1 MLCYF
6 DSDTEVNL
14 SHITDIK
21 QVRSLTELKKRMS
34 ESNFEFVQSTEYT
47 QQGLYVV
54 EVSKI
59 PSLWCAKT
67 KPETFNLLLNIP
79 SRVIRAAKSKKIRIL
94 ILSIVEGDNFTS
106 KDFDG
111 FEHLHNTVRL
121 LGLPKHSVLIVS
133 GNLNASQQYTE
144 WCRQQSKEEYIE
156 FQEGVEWD
164 GKTSNN
170 SIPPNAPV
178 KITDHCLP
186 FNSLNRAHRNHRTEH
201 LYFLAENKL
210 DGLVSGGAWFATHT
224 IDAPIYQTVEYNHY
238 KTVLTANYPKT
249 VDVPDLVNQVP
260 NLINNFDIYER
271 SQLTVVT
278 ESHFDQTGGLF
289 ITEKTFR
296 PLLVGH
302 PFMVLGQKGTLKKL
316 RSWGFQTDFDGIDQ
330 NYDLVTNDSERF
342 LQFHQSLKNWCNTPL
357 EEKKSMLQK
366 WESTIKHNFNHYKI
380 TNFKKSM
387 FDCAIESSNIYFKE
401 YSWSAL

>member
-6 DSDTEVNL
+6 DSATDVNL

-21 QVRSLTELKKRMS
+21 QVRSLAELKNRLS
-34 ESNFEFVQSTEYT
+34 ESNFEFTQSTEYT

-67 KPETFNLLLNIP
+67 FLKSFNLLLNIP

-133 GNLNASQQYTE
+133 GNLNARQQYTE
-144 WCRQQSKEEYIE
+144 WCKQNSKEEYIE

-164 GKTSNN
+164 GKTSH
-170 SIPPNAPV
+170 PPSAMV
-178 KITDHCLP
+178 KIQDHCLP

-210 DGLVSGGAWFATHT
+210 QGLVSGGAWFGTHP
-224 IDAPIYQTVEYNHY
+224 IDTPIYQTVEYDHY
-238 KTVLTANYPKT
+238 KSVLTANYPKT
-249 VDVPDLVNQVP
+249 VDVQDLVNQVP
-260 NLINNFDIYER
+260 NLINNLEIYER

-302 PFMVLGQKGTLKKL
+302 PFMILGQKDTLKKL
-316 RSWGFQTDFDGIDQ
+316 RSWGFQTDFAGIDQ
-330 NYDLVTNDSERF
+330 SYDLVADDSERF
-342 LQFHQSLKNWCNTPL
+342 LHFHQSLTNWYNTPL
-357 EEKKSMLQK
+357 EEKKLMLQK

-401 YSWSAL
+401 YS

>member
-6 DSDTEVNL
+6 DSATDVNL

-21 QVRSLTELKKRMS
+21 QVRSLVELKNRLS
-34 ESNFEFVQSTEYT
+34 ESNFEFAQSTEYA

-67 KPETFNLLLNIP
+67 FLKSFNLLLNIP

-156 FQEGVEWD
+156 FQEGIEWD
-164 GKTSNN
+164 GKTSQ
-170 SIPPNAPV
+170 PPEVPV
-178 KITDHCLP
+178 VIKDYSLP

-210 DGLVSGGAWFATHT
+210 QGLISGGAWFDTHT
-224 IDAPIYQTVEYNHY
+224 IDTPIYQRVEYDHY
-238 KTVLTANYPKT
+238 KSVLTANYPKT
-249 VDVPDLVNQVP
+249 VDVNDLVNQVP
-260 NLINNFDIYER
+260 NLINNLEIYEN

-302 PFMVLGQKGTLKKL
+302 PFMILGQKGTLKKL

-330 NYDLVTNDSERF
+330 SYDDVADNKERYV
-342 LQFHQSLKNWCNTPL
+342 QFHQSLTNWYYKSL
-357 EEKKSMLQK
+357 EEKKLMLQK

-401 YSWSAL
+401 YS

>member
-6 DSDTEVNL
+6 DSDTDVNL

-21 QVRSLTELKKRMS
+21 QVRSLIELKKRLS
-34 ESNFEFVQSTEYT
+34 ESNFEFTQSTEYT
-47 QQGLYVV
+47 QQGLYIV

-67 KPETFNLLLNIP
+67 FLKSFNLLLNIP
-79 SRVIRAAKSKKIRIL
+79 SRVIKAVKSKNIRIL

-106 KDFDG
+106 DAFDG
-111 FEHLHNTVRL
+111 FGHLHNTVRL

-144 WCRQQSKEEYIE
+144 WCKNNSKEEYIE
-156 FQEGVEWD
+156 FQEGIEWD
-164 GKTSNN
+164 GKESH
-170 SIPPNAPV
+170 PPSTTV
-178 KITDHCLP
+178 KIKDHCLP

-210 DGLVSGGAWFATHT
+210 QGLISGGAWFATHT
-224 IDAPIYQTVEYNHY
+224 IDTPIYQTVEYNHY
-238 KTVLTANYPKT
+238 KSVLTANYPKT
-249 VDVPDLVNQVP
+249 VDVEDLVNRVP
-260 NLINNFDIYER
+260 NLINNLEIYEH

-302 PFMVLGQKGTLKKL
+302 PFMILGQKGTLKKL
-316 RSWGFQTDFDGIDQ
+316 RSWGFIPDFDGIDQ
-330 NYDLVTNDSERF
+330 SYDLIENNKERF
-342 LQFHQSLKNWCNTPL
+342 IQFHQSLTNWCYKSL
-357 EEKKSMLQK
+357 EEKRFLLQK
-366 WESTIKHNFNHYKI
+366 WESTIKHNFNHYNI
-380 TNFKKSM
+380 INFKKSM
-387 FDCAIESSNIYFKE
+387 FDCAIESSKIYFKK
-401 YSWSAL
+401 YS

>member
-6 DSDTEVNL
+6 DSNTEVNL
-14 SHITDIK
+14 SHIEDIK
-21 QVRSLTELKKRMS
+21 QVRPLVELKKRLS
-34 ESNFEFVQSTEYT
+34 ESNFEFAQSTEYL

-59 PSLWCAKT
+59 PELWCAKT
-67 KPETFNLLLNIP
+67 FPKSFNLLLNIP
-79 SRVIRAAKSKKIRIL
+79 SRVIKAAKSKKIRIL
-94 ILSIVEGDNFTS
+94 ILSTVEGDNFSYDT
-106 KDFDG
+106 FDG
-111 FEHLHNTVRL
+111 FEHLHSTVQL

-133 GNLNASQQYTE
+133 GNLNASQQYAE
-144 WCRQQSKEEYIE
+144 WCKRHAKEEHIE

-164 GKTSNN
+164 GKMSHPPSN
-170 SIPPNAPV
+170 AV

-210 DGLVSGGAWFATHT
+210 QGLVSGGAWFDTHN

-238 KTVLTANYPKT
+238 KSVLTSNYPKT
-249 VDVPDLVNQVP
+249 IDIPDLVNQVP
-260 NLINNFDIYER
+260 NLINNLKIYET

-278 ESHFDQTGGLF
+278 ESHFDQTGGMF

-302 PFMVLGQKGTLKKL
+302 PFMILGQKGTLEKL
-316 RSWGFQTDFDGIDQ
+316 RSWGFETNFNGLDQ
-330 NYDLVTNDSERF
+330 SYDSVEDDRERF
-342 LQFHQSLKNWCNTPL
+342 WQFHQSLRNWCMLDPEIRRTAIYKWDNIIQHNFQNY
-357 EEKKSMLQK
+357 KKS
-366 WESTIKHNFNHYKI
+366 
-380 TNFKKSM
+380 NFKKTM
-387 FDCAIESSNIYFKE
+387 FDNVILTTEQYFKK
-401 YSWSAL
+401 YS

>member
-6 DSDTEVNL
+6 DNDTDVNL

-21 QVRSLTELKKRMS
+21 QVRPLAELKKRLS
-34 ESNFEFVQSTEYT
+34 ESNFEFTQSTEYT

-67 KPETFNLLLNIP
+67 FPKSFNLLLNIP
-79 SRVIRAAKSKKIRIL
+79 SRVIKAVKSKKIRIL

-133 GNLNASQQYTE
+133 GNLNAGQQYTE
-144 WCRQQSKEEYIE
+144 WCKQQYKEEYIE

-164 GKTSNN
+164 GKMSH
-170 SIPPNAPV
+170 PPKTPV
-178 KITDHCLP
+178 VIKDHCLP

-210 DGLVSGGAWFATHT
+210 TGLVSGGAWFATHT
-224 IDAPIYQTVEYNHY
+224 IEPPIYQTVEYDHY
-238 KTVLTANYPKT
+238 KSVLTANYPKT
-249 VDVPDLVNQVP
+249 VDVQDLVNQSP
-260 NLINNFDIYER
+260 NLTNNLEIYER

-278 ESHFDQTGGLF
+278 ESHFDQSGGLF

-302 PFMVLGQKGTLKKL
+302 PFMIFGQKGTLQKL
-316 RSWGFQTDFDGIDQ
+316 ESWGFKTDFL
-330 NYDLVTNDSERF
+330 NTSYDLIDDNRLRF
-342 LQFHQSLKNWCNTPL
+342 IKFHEILLNWYNTSP
-357 EEKKSMLQK
+357 EEKRLLLEK
-366 WESTIKHNFNHYKI
+366 WKSTINHNFNHYKTI
-380 TNFKKSM
+380 NFKKSM
-387 FDCAIESSNIYFKE
+387 FDCAIESSKIYFKK
-401 YSWSAL
+401 SSLFV

>member
-6 DSDTEVNL
+6 DSDTDVNL
-14 SHITDIK
+14 SHIADIK
-21 QVRSLTELKKRMS
+21 QVRSLIELKKRLS
-34 ESNFEFVQSTEYT
+34 ESNFEFVQSIEYS
-47 QQGLYVV
+47 QQGLYII

-59 PSLWCAKT
+59 PELWCAKT
-67 KPETFNLLLNIP
+67 FSKSFNLLLNIP
-79 SRVIRAAKSKKIRIL
+79 SRVIKAAKSKKIRIL

-106 KDFDG
+106 NIFDG
-111 FEHLHNTVRL
+111 FLHLHSTVRL
-121 LGLPKHSVLIVS
+121 LGLPKQSVLIVS
-133 GNLNASQQYTE
+133 GNLNAGQQYAE
-144 WCRQQSKEEYIE
+144 WCKQNSKEEYIE
-156 FQEGVEWD
+156 FQEGIEWD
-164 GKTSNN
+164 GKMSH
-170 SIPPNAPV
+170 PPSTAV
-178 KITDHCLP
+178 KIKDYSLP

-210 DGLVSGGAWFATHT
+210 QCLISGGAWFDTHP

-249 VDVPDLVNQVP
+249 VDVLDLVNQVP
-260 NLINNFDIYER
+260 NLVNNLEIYEN

-316 RSWGFQTDFDGIDQ
+316 RSWGFITDFDGLDQ
-330 NYDLVTNDSERF
+330 SYDDVDDNRERF
-342 LQFHQSLKNWCNTPL
+342 LQFHLALRNWCMQDPEIRRTAIYKWNNIIQHNFQNY
-357 EEKKSMLQK
+357 KKS
-366 WESTIKHNFNHYKI
+366 
-380 TNFKKSM
+380 NFKKTM
-387 FDCAIESSNIYFKE
+387 FDNVILSTEQYFKKC
-401 YSWSAL
+401 S

>member
-6 DSDTEVNL
+6 DSNVNVNL
-14 SHITDIK
+14 SHIADIK
-21 QVRSLTELKKRMS
+21 QVRPLEELKKRLS
-34 ESNFEFVQSTEYT
+34 ESDFEFVQSTEYI
-47 QQGLYVV
+47 QPGLYIV

-67 KPETFNLLLNIP
+67 TPETFNLLLNIP
-79 SRVIRAAKSKKIRIL
+79 SRVIKAAKSKKIRIL

-106 KDFDG
+106 DAFNG

-121 LGLPKHSVLIVS
+121 LGLPKYSVIIVS
-133 GNLNASQQYTE
+133 GNLNSSQQYLD
-144 WCRQQSKEEYIE
+144 WCSINLKEPYIE

-164 GKTSNN
+164 GKTSND
-170 SIPPNAPV
+170 SILSSKPV
-178 KITDHCLP
+178 SVKDYCLP

-210 DGLVSGGAWFATHT
+210 TGLVSGGAWFATHS
-224 IDAPIYQTVEYNHY
+224 IDPPIYQTVEYNHY
-238 KTVLTANYPKT
+238 NSVLATNYPKT
-249 VDVPDLVNQVP
+249 VDVEDLVNQVP
-260 NLINNFDIYER
+260 NLINNFEIYEN

-302 PFMVLGQKGTLKKL
+302 PFMILGQKGTLKKL

-330 NYDLVTNDSERF
+330 SYDLIEDNRERF
-342 LQFHQSLKNWCNTPL
+342 LQFHQALRNWCIQDSEIRRTAIY
-357 EEKKSMLQK
+357 K
-366 WESTIKHNFNHYKI
+366 WDNIISHNFQNYKKI
-380 TNFKKSM
+380 NFKKTM
-387 FDCAIESSNIYFKE
+387 FDNVILSTEKYFKA
-401 YSWSAL
+401 SF

>member
-14 SHITDIK
+14 SHIVDIK
-21 QVRSLTELKKRMS
+21 QVRSLEELKKRLS
-34 ESNFEFVQSTEYT
+34 ESAFEFVQSTEYS

-59 PSLWCAKT
+59 PELWCAKT
-67 KPETFNLLLNIP
+67 FLKSFNLLLNIP
-79 SRVIRAAKSKKIRIL
+79 SRVIKAAKSKKIRIL

-106 KDFDG
+106 NAFDG
-111 FEHLHNTVRL
+111 FEHLHNTIRL
-121 LGLPKHSVLIVS
+121 LGLPKYSVLIVS

-144 WCRQQSKEEYIE
+144 WCKQHSKEEYIE

-164 GKTSNN
+164 GKESH
-170 SIPPNAPV
+170 PPNDV
-178 KITDHCLP
+178 VNLKDNCLP

-210 DGLVSGGAWFATHT
+210 QGLVSGGAWFSTHP

-238 KTVLTANYPKT
+238 NTVLTANYPKT
-249 VDVPDLVNQVP
+249 IDVTDLVNQVP
-260 NLINNFDIYER
+260 NLTNNLEIYES

-278 ESHFDQTGGLF
+278 ESHFNQTGGLF

-302 PFMVLGQKGTLKKL
+302 PFMILGQKGTLEKL
-316 RSWGFQTDFDGIDQ
+316 RSWGFSTDFDGIDQ
-330 NYDLVTNDSERF
+330 LYDLIEDDQERF
-342 LQFHQSLKNWCNTPL
+342 LHFHRSLKDWYNVPS
-357 EEKKSMLQK
+357 EEKKLMLQK
-366 WESTIKHNFNHYKI
+366 WKSTIKHNFDHYKI
-380 TNFKKSM
+380 INFKKSM
-387 FDCAIESSNIYFKE
+387 FDCAIESSKKYFKE
-401 YSWSAL
+401 YS

>member
-14 SHITDIK
+14 SHLTDIK
-21 QVRSLTELKKRMS
+21 QVRSLTELKKRLR
-34 ESNFEFVQSTEYT
+34 ESNFEFTQSTEYT
-47 QQGLYVV
+47 QPGLYIA

-67 KPETFNLLLNIP
+67 KPESFNLLLNIP
-79 SRVIRAAKSKKIRIL
+79 GKVIKAAKLKKLRIV
-94 ILSIVEGDNFTS
+94 ILSVVEGDNFAS
-106 KDFDG
+106 KDFNG

-121 LGLPKHSVLIVS
+121 LGLPKHSVVIVS

-144 WCRQQSKEEYIE
+144 WCKQQSKEEYIE

-170 SIPPNAPV
+170 SIHPAHPV
-178 KITDHCLP
+178 VIKDYGLP
-186 FNSLNRAHRNHRTEH
+186 VNSLNRAHRNHRTEH

-210 DGLVSGGAWFATHT
+210 QGLVSGGAWFDTHE
-224 IDAPIYQTVEYNHY
+224 IEYPIYQTVEYNHY
-238 KTVLTANYPKT
+238 HTVLKTNYPRT
-249 VDVPDLVNQVP
+249 VDVQDLVNQVP
-260 NLINNFDIYER
+260 NLINNLEIYEN

-278 ESHFDQTGGLF
+278 ESHFNQTGGLF

-302 PFMVLGQKGTLKKL
+302 PFMILGQKGTLEKL

-330 NYDLVTNDSERF
+330 SYDLVEDDRERF
-342 LQFHQSLKNWCNTPL
+342 LQFHQSLRNWCVQDPEIRRTAIY
-357 EEKKSMLQK
+357 K
-366 WESTIKHNFNHYKI
+366 WNNIIQHNFQNYKKL
-380 TNFKKSM
+380 NFKKMM
-387 FDCAIESSNIYFKE
+387 FDNVIRSTELYFKE
-401 YSWSAL
+401 DF

>member
-6 DSDTEVNL
+6 DSATDVNL

-21 QVRSLTELKKRMS
+21 QVRSLAELKNRLS
-34 ESNFEFVQSTEYT
+34 ESNFEFTQSTEYT

-111 FEHLHNTVRL
+111 FDHLHNTVRL

-144 WCRQQSKEEYIE
+144 WCKNNSKEEYIE

-164 GKTSNN
+164 GKESH
-170 SIPPNAPV
+170 PPSAMV
-178 KITDHCLP
+178 KIQDYSLP
-186 FNSLNRAHRNHRTEH
+186 FNSLNRSHRNHRTEH

-210 DGLVSGGAWFATHT
+210 QGLVSGGAWFATHT
-224 IDAPIYQTVEYNHY
+224 IELPIYQTVEYNHY
-238 KTVLTANYPKT
+238 NTVLTANYPKT
-249 VDVPDLVNQVP
+249 IDVQDLVNQVP
-260 NLINNFDIYER
+260 NLINNLEIYER

-278 ESHFDQTGGLF
+278 ESHFNQTGGLF

-316 RSWGFQTDFDGIDQ
+316 RSWGFKTDFDGIDQ
-330 NYDLVTNDSERF
+330 SYDLIEDNRERF
-342 LQFHQSLKNWCNTPL
+342 IQFHRSLTNWYNIPL
-357 EEKKSMLQK
+357 EEKKLMLQK

-387 FDCAIESSNIYFKE
+387 FDCAIESSKIYFKE
-401 YSWSAL
+401 YS

>member
-1 MLCYF
+1 MICYF

-21 QVRSLTELKKRMS
+21 QVRSLAELKNRLS
-34 ESNFEFVQSTEYT
+34 ESNFEFTQSTEYT
-47 QQGLYVV
+47 QQGLYII

-67 KPETFNLLLNIP
+67 FPKSFNLLLNIP
-79 SRVIRAAKSKKIRIL
+79 SRVIRAVQSKNIRIL

-106 KDFDG
+106 DAFDG
-111 FEHLHNTVRL
+111 FGHLHNTVRL

-144 WCRQQSKEEYIE
+144 WCKDNSKEEYIE
-156 FQEGVEWD
+156 FQEGIEWD
-164 GKTSNN
+164 GKESH
-170 SIPPNAPV
+170 PPSTTV
-178 KITDHCLP
+178 KIKDHCLP
-186 FNSLNRAHRNHRTEH
+186 FNSLNRSHINHRTEH

-210 DGLVSGGAWFATHT
+210 QGLISGGAWFNTHT
-224 IDAPIYQTVEYNHY
+224 IDTPIYQTVEYNHY
-238 KTVLTANYPKT
+238 KAILTANYPKI
-249 VDVPDLVNQVP
+249 VDVNDLVNQVP
-260 NLINNFDIYER
+260 NLSNNLEIYEH

-302 PFMVLGQKGTLKKL
+302 PFMILGQQGTLKKL
-316 RSWGFQTDFDGIDQ
+316 RSWGFITDFDGIDQ
-330 NYDLVTNDSERF
+330 SYDLIEDNKERF
-342 LQFHQSLKNWCNTPL
+342 IQFHQSLTNWYYKSL
-357 EEKKSMLQK
+357 EEKRFLLQK
-366 WESTIKHNFNHYKI
+366 WESTIKHNFNHYNI
-380 TNFKKSM
+380 INFKKSM
-387 FDCAIESSNIYFKE
+387 FDCAIESSKIYFKE
-401 YSWSAL
+401 YS

>member
-6 DSDTEVNL
+6 DSDIDVNL
-14 SHITDIK
+14 SHIADIK
-21 QVRSLTELKKRMS
+21 QVRSLNELKKRLS
-34 ESNFEFVQSTEYT
+34 ESNFEFAQSTEYS
-47 QQGLYVV
+47 QQGLYII

-59 PSLWCAKT
+59 PELWCAKT
-67 KPETFNLLLNIP
+67 FSKSFNLLLNIP
-79 SRVIRAAKSKKIRIL
+79 SRVIKAAKFKKIRIL
-94 ILSIVEGDNFTS
+94 ILSTVEGDNFRYDT
-106 KDFDG
+106 FDG
-111 FEHLHNTVRL
+111 FHHLHSTVQL

-133 GNLNASQQYTE
+133 GNLNAGQQYAE
-144 WCRQQSKEEYIE
+144 WCKQHAKEEYIE
-156 FQEGVEWD
+156 FQEGIEWD
-164 GKTSNN
+164 GKMSH
-170 SIPPNAPV
+170 PPSTTV
-178 KITDHCLP
+178 KIKDYSLP

-210 DGLVSGGAWFATHT
+210 TGLVSGGAWFDTHN
-224 IDAPIYQTVEYNHY
+224 IEPPIYQTVEYNHY
-238 KTVLTANYPKT
+238 KSVLTANYPKT
-249 VDVPDLVNQVP
+249 VDVNDLVNQVP

-302 PFMVLGQKGTLKKL
+302 PFMILGQKGTLKKL

-330 NYDLVTNDSERF
+330 SYDDVTNDSERF
-342 LQFHQSLKNWCNTPL
+342 LHFHQSLKNWYNTPL
-357 EEKKSMLQK
+357 EEKRLMLQK

-380 TNFKKSM
+380 INFKKSM

-401 YSWSAL
+401 YS